1 MSLENKPQPR
11 LVKAGFICINNLTNE
26 VICNN
31 GKPIAFKTKEEAE
44 LYIKENNISASIK

>member
-1 MSLENKPQPR
+1 MQEENKERSR
-11 LVKAGFICINNLTNE
+11 LVKAGFICVDNLTRE

>member
-1 MSLENKPQPR
+1 MQEENKERSR

-26 VICNN
+26 VICRN